1 MHIGIQ
7 VGIKTDVAKL
17 LNYVISCS
25 EQGYSYIGL
34 IYSLFME
41 KEVKCSM

>member
-7 VGIKTDVAKL
+7 VGIKTDDVAKL

-25 EQGYSYIGL
+25 EQGYSYIGF

-41 KEVKCSM
+41 KEVK